1 MRGATKQGHHQEYV
15 NAAKA
20 QALEQ
25 GMVDVFDVY
34 LVVDGVP
41 QKA

>member
-1 MRGATKQGHHQEYV
+1 MRVATKQVRH
-15 NAAKA
+15 
-20 QALEQ
+20 LEL
-25 GMVDVFDVY
+25 GMVDVFDLY

>member
-1 MRGATKQGHHQEYV
+1 MRVATKQGRH
-15 NAAKA
+15 
-20 QALEQ
+20 LEL
-25 GMVDVFDVY
+25 GMVDVFDLY